1 MHDAEAAGSC
11 GRAGRKPTPPSS
23 TAAPCG
29 TPPRRGLRGVQAT
42 QSSRTSSDKGMPVCA
57 AVGGPVRAAAA
68 TTSPPHCPRLTL
80 GCQALF
86 RPPVGSAT
94 RSNSRCA
101 LPHLIAP
108 RGAPKAGTG
117 AATLCP
123 CHGCFSPP
131 HPRTG
136 ALPIA
141 ALLEV
146 SSCAAPATGPLRSF
160 LPPCTR
166 SYCNARGLLR
176 QGPASWRAPAGRPPR
191 AGRQRRPEGRLGK
204 PRCWRT
210 TVASSACDGGQATRT
225 RAGRGAGAG
234 RRPAW
239 WQACPHTPRGSLRSV
254 VGRTVF
260 YPGCVLPC
268 RQQGQYSRTGSQRSC
283 WGGWRAFCSPVHPL
297 AAASGCRLRRRFSSS
312 SGSAR

>member
-1 MHDAEAAGSC
+1 MHDTEAAGSL
-11 GRAGRKPTPPSS
+11 GRAGRGPTPSS

-29 TPPRRGLRGVQAT
+29 TPPRRGLHGVQDPGG
-42 QSSRTSSDKGMPVCA
+42 SRTSGHKGMPVCA
-57 AVGGPVRAAAA
+57 AVGGPVSAAAA

-80 GCQALF
+80 GCQAWF

-94 RSNSRCA
+94 RSHSRYA

-166 SYCNARGLLR
+166 SYCNARGRLR
-176 QGPASWRAPAGRPPR
+176 QGPASGRAPAGRPLR
-191 AGRQRRPEGRLGK
+191 AGRQRRPEGRPGK

-210 TVASSACDGGQATRT
+210 TVAGPGPAGGQALYT
-225 RAGRGAGAG
+225 RAGRGAG
-234 RRPAW
+234 
-239 WQACPHTPRGSLRSV
+239 V
-254 VGRTVF
+254 
-260 YPGCVLPC
+260 
-268 RQQGQYSRTGSQRSC
+268 
-283 WGGWRAFCSPVHPL
+283 GWRAARGQRAPPPL
-297 AAASGCRLRRRFSSS
+297 AGRCAPWLDEWSFTAGLCAAGHRGR
-312 SGSAR
+312 ARAPSPERPP

>member
-1 MHDAEAAGSC
+1 MHRRLRRDSHHGVNGPAC
-11 GRAGRKPTPPSS
+11 TTLRRQGRAVARAASPRHHRPRLRHAAHRRGEASAASRPRKARARAVIKGCLSAQRSADRSVRRLQQRHRRTAPASHWAARHGSGPPLARQRAR
-23 TAAPCG
+23 TAATPC
-29 TPPRRGLRGVQAT
+29 
-42 QSSRTSSDKGMPVCA
+42 
-57 AVGGPVRAAAA
+57 
-68 TTSPPHCPRLTL
+68 
-80 GCQALF
+80 
-86 RPPVGSAT
+86 
-94 RSNSRCA
+94 
-101 LPHLIAP
+101 LIAP

-191 AGRQRRPEGRLGK
+191 AGRQRRPEGRPGK
-204 PRCWRT
+204 PRCWRS
-210 TVASSACDGGQATRT
+210 TVAGPACDGGQATRT
-225 RAGRGAGAG
+225 RVGRAAGVGW
-234 RRPAW
+234 RPAW
-239 WQACPHTPRGSLRSV
+239 WQRAPTPL
-254 VGRTVF
+254 VGRYAPWLDEWSFTGRAV
-260 YPGCVLPC
+260 C
-268 RQQGQYSRTGSQRSC
+268 RAGTGE
-283 WGGWRAFCSPVHPL
+283 RARAPSP
-297 AAASGCRLRRRFSSS
+297 
-312 SGSAR
+312 ARPP